1 MRRSTAVMPPKYAMT
16 LMSVILAGFAVI
28 GVANLI
34 KVSHTPQGLTLA
46 SAVVSCCYVLQMAHC
61 SPSARGRLQV
71 VNRRFPWTLALQALL
86 SLSPVLFLGHQSGA
100 LAGFLAGACTVLLRA
115 KLAYA
120 LFGVI
125 NVAVLVTALAT
136 GDDLFTAAFM
146 VLSCA
151 SIGLITTALSRLVDL
166 VTELHR
172 RREES
177 AWVAVSRERVRFTQ
191 DLHDLFSY
199 SLSAITLKTEL
210 ANRLIG
216 KDDAQARQ
224 ELSESLA
231 ITRAALADVRTV
243 VHGRRSLRLVDEV
256 ELSKRVL
263 DSAGIEMTTE
273 GDFRHIEPR
282 VGNVLAVVLREA
294 VTNMLRH
301 SRATRCEI
309 TLATTCDG
317 QLRQL
322 ELTVA
327 NDGVSGPAADGPHV
341 ASESQHGG
349 SGLEH
354 MAARAGQVGGSLR
367 TESVDGWFVLVVRV
381 PALRPPAAP
390 PVTVAT
396 SPTTFEHLSSGP
408 EHGL

>member
-1 MRRSTAVMPPKYAMT
+1 MPPKYAMT

-34 KVSHTPQGLTLA
+34 KVAHTPQGIALS
-46 SAVVSCCYVLQMAHC
+46 SAVVSCCYALQMAHC

-71 VNRRFPWTLALQALL
+71 VNRRFPWTLALQALI
-86 SLSPVLFLGHQSGA
+86 SLSPVLFLGRQSGA
-100 LAGFLAGACTVLLRA
+100 LAGFLAGACTVLLRRT
-115 KLAYA
+115 LSYA
-120 LFGVI
+120 LFGAI
-125 NVAVLVTALAT
+125 NAVVLVISLVT
-136 GDDLFTAAFM
+136 GDDLVTAAFM

-216 KDDAQARQ
+216 KDDAQARR

-243 VHGRRSLRLVDEV
+243 VHGRRSLRLLDEV
-256 ELSKRVL
+256 ELSTRVL
-263 DSAGIEMTTE
+263 DAAGIGITAE
-273 GDFRHIEPR
+273 GDFRHVEPR
-282 VGNVLAVVLREA
+282 VGNVLAMVLREA

-301 SRATRCEI
+301 SRATRCRI
-309 TLATTCDG
+309 TLAATCDG

-327 NDGVSGPAADGPHV
+327 NDGVNAAASAGDPHV
-341 ASESQHGG
+341 AAESPLGG
-349 SGLEH
+349 SGLDH

-381 PALRPPAAP
+381 PALRSPGAP
-390 PVTVAT
+390 QVTAAT

-408 EHGL
+408 EHGR